1 MKKWNIYG
9 ISGLRKEIFNDC
21 KDIESHF
28 AEIILELIKS
38 FMEAGMLNKVKLTD
52 AEMREFAEVFAY
64 YDYGEE
70 EIGMVPY
77 YPGYP
82 DRTRLVNYLV
92 AMIKTANEY
101 NGIYATSDNKEGI
114 IILTDTM
121 HPYPGVAMLKMMLRM
136 MKALGFKNFSD
147 IIKKFQAGGASL
159 EKTYRDSRKEFV
171 QIELLAVKKEYQGK
185 GFMRPLV
192 ETAFEVAK
200 QEKLPVI
207 VSTDAK
213 LKKDKY
219 EHIGMKH
226 VNTRALGEKSFMYD
240 LVREADSTI
249 QK

>member
-1 MKKWNIYG
+1 
-9 ISGLRKEIFNDC
+9 
-21 KDIESHF
+21 
-28 AEIILELIKS
+28 
-38 FMEAGMLNKVKLTD
+38 MLNKVKLTKK
-52 AEMREFAEVFAY
+52 EMREFAEVFAY
-64 YDYGEE
+64 YDYGNE

-82 DRTRLVNYLV
+82 DRTSLVNYLV

-114 IILTDTM
+114 IILTDTT
-121 HPYPGVAMLKMMLRM
+121 HPYPSIAMLKMVWRM
-136 MKALGFKNFSD
+136 ARALGFKNFSD

-159 EKTYRDSRKEFV
+159 EKTYRDSKKQFV
-171 QIELLAVKKEYQGK
+171 QIELLAVKKEYQGQ

-192 ETAFEVAK
+192 ETAFDVAK
-200 QEKLPVI
+200 QGNLPVI

-226 VNTRALGEKSFMYD
+226 IGTRTLGEKSFMYD
-240 LVREADSTI
+240 LIKE
-249 QK
+249 

>member
-1 MKKWNIYG
+1 MI
-9 ISGLRKEIFNDC
+9 
-21 KDIESHF
+21 
-28 AEIILELIKS
+28 
-38 FMEAGMLNKVKLTD
+38 NKVRLTE

-64 YDYGEE
+64 YDYGDE

-82 DRTRLVNYLV
+82 DRTSLIDYLV
-92 AMIKTANEY
+92 AMIKTANESD
-101 NGIYATSDNKEGI
+101 GIYATSDNKEGI
-114 IILTDTM
+114 IILTDTT
-121 HPYPGVAMLKMMLRM
+121 HPYPGTVMIKMLWRM
-136 MKALGFKNFSD
+136 ARALGFKNFGN

-159 EKTYRDSRKEFV
+159 EKKYRDSKKQFV

-200 QEKLPVI
+200 QNNLPVI

-219 EHIGMKH
+219 AHLW
-226 VNTRALGEKSFMYD
+226 RS
-240 LVREADSTI
+240 
-249 QK
+249 